1 MGQKVDIKNVIKMA
15 GAFAAYLIGSGFA
28 TGQEILQFFA
38 SFGVDALWGILII
51 AILFSSFGFVVMR
64 KGQELQLLQPTQIFH
79 YYTGPVVG
87 RLIEIFTLVF
97 IVGIVVI
104 MISGSGALV
113 EEYFKLPSAVGFI
126 GMGIIC
132 MITVLL
138 GLNRLVDIIGAIG
151 PVIVI
156 FTVVIG
162 AWIFF
167 RDLNMLGEQPIYDV
181 LPDKA
186 YEIQPA
192 PNAIISGILYFS
204 YNILAGAIFYTQL
217 GKEANSAKEAGLAG
231 ILGGLALATTVLFM
245 VVGMLSN
252 YELVIG
258 AQVPNLLLGYTISPI
273 VAFLFAVVIMLGVYS
288 TAAPMYW
295 LVKNEIMRFLPSNL
309 DKVTVIVLGV
319 LFMMGGSLPFGKLI
333 GTIYPFA
340 GYIGMLVVLA
350 ILGRTIY
357 NKVKTGRI

>member
-38 SFGVDALWGILII
+38 SFGIDGLWGILII
-51 AILFSSFGFVVMR
+51 TLLFSSFGFVVMR
-64 KGQELQLLQPTQIFH
+64 KGHELQLLQPTQIFY
-79 YYTGPVVG
+79 YYTGPIIG

-97 IVGIVVI
+97 IFGIVVI
-104 MISGSGALV
+104 MISGSGALT
-113 EEYFKLPSAVGFI
+113 EEYFKLPSWLGFI
-126 GMGIIC
+126 GMGILC

-151 PVIVI
+151 PVIVV

-162 AWIFF
+162 AWIFL
-167 RDLNMLGEQPIYDV
+167 RDFAMLGEQPIYDV

-186 YEIQPA
+186 YEIQPG
-192 PNAIISGILYFS
+192 PNAIISGVLYFS

-217 GKEANSAKEAGLAG
+217 GKEANSAKEASLAG
-231 ILGGLALATTVLFM
+231 ILGGLALAVAVLFM
-245 VVGMLSN
+245 VIGMLSN

-258 AQVPNLLLGYTISPI
+258 AQVPNLLLGNTISPVI
-273 VAFLFAVVIMLGVYS
+273 AFLFAVVIMLGVYS

-295 LVKNEIMRFLPSNL
+295 LVKNELVRFLPNSI
-309 DKVTVIVLGV
+309 DKLVTIVLGV
-319 LFMMGGSLPFGKLI
+319 LFMMGGSLPFGTLI

-340 GYIGMLVVLA
+340 GYIGTVLVLA
-350 ILGRTIY
+350 IVLKTAY
-357 NKVKTGRI
+357 NKATTGRL